1 MWIVVIFCIH
11 IRSLQWLGNLTKKK
25 KNILLRCSFF
35 QKAHIPQS
43 IMDVIQGKVPCDMH
57 DEFDI
62 VSKDACI

>member
-1 MWIVVIFCIH
+1 MLNVLKLYKSSEIC
-11 IRSLQWLGNLTKKK
+11 
-25 KNILLRCSFF
+25 NIAFFF

>member
-1 MWIVVIFCIH
+1 MLNITEFILWMIF
-11 IRSLQWLGNLTKKK
+11 NT
-25 KNILLRCSFF
+25 LLRFKIVFFFF

>member
-1 MWIVVIFCIH
+1 MILIFCQD
-11 IRSLQWLGNLTKKK
+11 L
-25 KNILLRCSFF
+25 ILYAFFFFF

>member
-1 MWIVVIFCIH
+1 MIF
-11 IRSLQWLGNLTKKK
+11 NT
-25 KNILLRCSFF
+25 LLRFNIFFF

>member
-1 MWIVVIFCIH
+1 MDDI
-11 IRSLQWLGNLTKKK
+11 
-25 KNILLRCSFF
+25 NILTRFNMFFFLSFF